1 MLEIQVIFQVSY
13 AIWLSLLRLLVFGY
27 LQLIDHV
34 FDSNFYF
41 WSLNQ
46 LQFQIVSTDVTSI
59 TAKLLY
65 ASQSVVQFITAY
77 FFLS

>member
-41 WSLNQ
+41 
-46 LQFQIVSTDVTSI
+46 
-59 TAKLLY
+59 
-65 ASQSVVQFITAY
+65 
-77 FFLS
+77 